1 MRKLSSEI
9 EPVLAVL
16 KEPAI
21 FLNIDERLP
30 VCKVPQSKAGQT
42 KQAGV
47 LREQLK
53 SFLPLCSLRLLKV
66 RSLF

>member
-30 VCKVPQSKAGQT
+30 VCKIPQSKAGQT
-42 KQAGV
+42 KQAGHQ
-47 LREQLK
+47 E
-53 SFLPLCSLRLLKV
+53 SS
-66 RSLF
+66 

>member
-1 MRKLSSEI
+1 MRKFSSEI

-30 VCKVPQSKAGQT
+30 VCKVPSSI
-42 KQAGV
+42 
-47 LREQLK
+47 K
-53 SFLPLCSLRLLKV
+53 SRVNKPSRGTERVVKTCF
-66 RSLF
+66 RSIF